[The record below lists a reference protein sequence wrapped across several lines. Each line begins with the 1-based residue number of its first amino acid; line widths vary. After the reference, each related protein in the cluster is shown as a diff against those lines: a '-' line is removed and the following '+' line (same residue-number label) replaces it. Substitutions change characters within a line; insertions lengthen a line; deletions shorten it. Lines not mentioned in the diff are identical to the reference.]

1 MISYSGNLETKLFLL
16 LPMEWEPYILNISS
30 YPPSKLSNIVDVHV
44 LASAQL
50 PHY

>member
-1 MISYSGNLETKLFLL
+1 MISYSGNLEAKLFLL

-30 YPPSKLSNIVDVHV
+30 YPPSTLSNIVEVHV

-50 PHY
+50 PHS

>member
-1 MISYSGNLETKLFLL
+1 MISYSDNLEVKLFLL
-16 LPMEWEPYILNISS
+16 LPMEREPYILDISS
-30 YPPSKLSNIVDVHV
+30 YPPWTLWMYIV